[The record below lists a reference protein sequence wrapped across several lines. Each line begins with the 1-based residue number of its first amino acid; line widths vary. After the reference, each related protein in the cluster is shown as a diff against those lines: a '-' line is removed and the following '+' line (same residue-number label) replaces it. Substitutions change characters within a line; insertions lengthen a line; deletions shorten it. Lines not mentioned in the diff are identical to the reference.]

1 MNILG
6 INFGHDASACL
17 IINSKVA
24 MAIEEEKMSR
34 IKQDNGW
41 PEHAIKKILQSFKLN
56 PSDIDVIAF
65 GGFSYQ
71 NNGINEIKYRF
82 SKDQGDKKAEIR
94 DRLLT
99 YFKLKKSSISPNN
112 VNVFES
118 EILKKGFTKAKVTY
132 FNHHLCHAVSAYY
145 AAPFASDM
153 IITADGFGDNEAYN
167 YYKFDSQK
175 GIVPLQINDQNTSVG
190 QFYSSITKLLGFRP
204 MRHEGKITG
213 LAAFGKETELVAK
226 FKGLFRYDKNGKFE
240 RFPFD
245 KPKTFKAENSALS
258 QLRFRE
264 KVNFK
269 TSENE
274 SGQQYAYYGHILYN
288 WIKDVTKGHT
298 KEDIA
303 YACQIVTEEVLKEH
317 TQKIVSQFF
326 PGQKLKISL
335 AGGLFANVRVNQE
348 LFEMDCIENVF
359 VQPAMGDAGLALG
372 AAILYDLQ
380 ERKIVEDTG
389 YKFKDTFVGPNY
401 RDELEGFLK
410 TVSND
415 FEVIKM
421 DNPAKQ
427 VAQLIQDNVIVGFW
441 HGSMEWG
448 PRALGHRS
456 MILNTFDRKVNDT
469 LNQRLN
475 RTEFMPFAPSVIDYM
490 VKEYMPAFDDNC
502 PAAEYMTITYDV
514 DPKYHDLLQAVVHV
528 DGTARPQIV
537 RKKDNPYYY
546 DIIDEFYKLSGC
558 GAIVNTSFNV
568 HEEPIVS
575 TPQTAFKALNDRRID
590 VLILEEFML
599 RYKI

>member
-41 PEHAIKKILQSFKLN
+41 PEHAIKKILQSFSLK

-65 GGFSYQ
+65 GGFSFE
-71 NNGINEIKYRF
+71 NNGTNEIKYRF
-82 SKDQGDKKAEIR
+82 SKDQAQKKSEIR

-99 YFKLKKSSISPNN
+99 YFKLKKSSISSSNIK
-112 VNVFES
+112 VFES
-118 EILKKGFTKAKVTY
+118 EILKKGFTKAKVTFY
-132 FNHHLCHAVSAYY
+132 NHHLCHAVSAYY

-153 IITADGFGDNEAYN
+153 IITADGFGDNEAFN
-167 YYKFDSQK
+167 YYKFDNQK
-175 GIVPLQINDQNTSVG
+175 GIVPIQINDQNTSIG

-213 LAAFGKETELVAK
+213 LAAFGKNTELVTK
-226 FKGLFRYDKNGKFE
+226 FKGLFRYDKDGNFE
-240 RFPFD
+240 RFPFNKSEAFTVD
-245 KPKTFKAENSALS
+245 NRVLS
-258 QLRFRE
+258 HLSFRE
-264 KVNFK
+264 RVNFK

-274 SGQQYAYYGHILYN
+274 SGRHYAYNGHILFN
-288 WIKDVTKGHT
+288 WIKEVTKGHS

-303 YACQIVTEEVLKEH
+303 YACQIVTEEVIKEH
-317 TQKIVSQFF
+317 TQKVVNQYF
-326 PGQKLKISL
+326 PSQKLKISL

-372 AAILYDLQ
+372 AAIHHDLL
-380 ERKIVEDTG
+380 ERKTFQDTS
-389 YKFKDTFVGPNY
+389 YNFKDTFIGPNY
-401 RDELEGFLK
+401 RDELDSFLK
-410 TVSND
+410 TVSSD

-441 HGSMEWG
+441 HGAMEWG

-490 VKEYMPAFDDNC
+490 VKEYMPAYDDNC
-502 PAAEYMTITYDV
+502 PAADYMTITYDV
-514 DPKYHDLLQAVVHV
+514 DPKYHELLQAVVHV

-537 RKKDNPYYY
+537 RKKDNPYYF

-590 VLILEEFML
+590 ALILEEYML
-599 RYKI
+599 RYKA